1 MIAIILVL
9 FVVIMGFVVIQTMD
23 LHEDWLIIYKCSI
36 IFLAAAFLAFYTPYK
51 VNEFSCKEKATA
63 QGLDYKFGLFEGC
76 LVKEKEGNYI
86 DYDKYRVVK

>member
-1 MIAIILVL
+1 MIAIIIVL
-9 FVVIMGFVVIQTMD
+9 FVVIIGFVVMSTMD
-23 LHEDWLIIYKCSI
+23 VHEDWLIIYKFSI

-76 LVKEKEGNYI
+76 LVKKKDGNFI
-86 DYDKYRVVK
+86 DYNIYRVVK